1 MKMASDEPQ
10 VNEPRKKRV
19 KIVSAC
25 GECRRRKT
33 KCNGETPCYSCRK
46 ASVECIYPTI
56 SHAEDKRNNLSKAAL
71 ESIEDRLKAIE
82 DMLRLI
88 LQSQPFPIDLPTNN
102 NKDPTSP
109 GLPLPRHFIQQQQQQ
124 PSSNAYVTLPP
135 PSTTTTSPPNSLPLP
150 VHHHHHTFNNNS
162 NNKNKILSSSA
173 PSSISS
179 STSSPDVRL
188 PSIHNLSS
196 YNSTLTDIKQES
208 FSINEVKKENL
219 DDSTNTISTSS
230 MNANSNTTDLLPRLD
245 YYATTANNCRTEI
258 SPKLSE
264 DKVLAAFNKKRK
276 RS

>member
-1 MKMASDEPQ
+1 
-10 VNEPRKKRV
+10 
-19 KIVSAC
+19 
-25 GECRRRKT
+25 
-33 KCNGETPCYSCRK
+33 
-46 ASVECIYPTI
+46 
-56 SHAEDKRNNLSKAAL
+56 
-71 ESIEDRLKAIE
+71 
-82 DMLRLI
+82 MLRLI

-102 NKDPTSP
+102 NINPASP
-109 GLPLPRHFIQQQQQQ
+109 SLPLPRHFIQQQQQ
-124 PSSNAYVTLPP
+124 PSSSSTYVTLPP
-135 PSTTTTSPPNSLPLP
+135 PSTTTTTSPPNSLPLP
-150 VHHHHHTFNNNS
+150 VHHHHTFNNNT

-188 PSIHNLSS
+188 PSIHDLSS

-208 FSINEVKKENL
+208 FSINEIKKENL

-230 MNANSNTTDLLPRLD
+230 MHANNNTTDLLPRLD
-245 YYATTANNCRTEI
+245 YYATAANNCRTEI